1 MSDANIP
8 GDIPGDL
15 PGDIPGAG
23 GGPGGVPPGA
33 AQPGAGQQQPSEE
46 EVRQYLAKLRQTDVT
61 EIIAQAFSMVASGAE
76 VKLGR
81 RDGRLLI
88 DIAAAIA
95 DAVEPHLDDRLTDQM
110 QQALAQL
117 REGQVD
123 AEDQLAQLREEGRLP
138 DDEENDLPREGAAPA
153 PDAGDTAEGEAPSQ
167 QPRQRPSGS
176 EGGATDRLWVPGR

>member
-1 MSDANIP
+1 MSQANIP
-8 GDIPGDL
+8 GDIPGD
-15 PGDIPGAG
+15 IPGTG
-23 GGPGGVPPGA
+23 GGPGGPAPGGGPGA
-33 AQPGAGQQQPSEE
+33 QQQPSEE

-88 DIAAAIA
+88 DTAAAIA
-95 DAVEPHLDDRLTDQM
+95 DVVEPHLDERLTDQM

-123 AEDQLAQLREEGRLP
+123 AEDQLSQLREEGRLP
-138 DDEENDLPREGAAPA
+138 EDEDNDLPRPGAGPA
-153 PDAGDTAEGEAPSQ
+153 DGSADAGDGAEGSPPQ
-167 QPRQRPSGS
+167 QPRQRPSQR
-176 EGGATDRLWVPGR
+176 GGDATDRLWVPGR